1 MRIPGRNINKH
12 GKEGGS
18 LRQKGSL
25 TAECAF
31 VLPLFFLAIV
41 IFVSLLDLYR
51 LHILIQTTLCEGA
64 KELGM
69 YAYCTENDSGSPV
82 GTVTDA
88 VCIAYGTGKVR
99 ESLEGENLLGIQG
112 GINGVF
118 LLGSGFSNG
127 TVTLKA
133 SFLYSGP
140 GGLFSFF
147 PIKIQILGQAQA
159 WAGYNGSL
167 FPSSS
172 AEELVYITEWQSV
185 CHTSRECT
193 HISLS
198 IRSMPAENIEE
209 QVNQYGGHYYPC
221 ERCIDDNFKGSSVYV
236 ARTGSRYHSSRDCG
250 GLTRN
255 VTAVKRSE
263 VQNLNICS
271 RCGAK
276 K

>member
-1 MRIPGRNINKH
+1 MRIPERSANTQ

-31 VLPLFFLAIV
+31 VLPLFFLAMV
-41 IFVSLLDLYR
+41 VLVSLLDLYR

-69 YAYCTENDSGSPV
+69 YAYCTEDDSDSPV

-99 ESLEGENLLGIQG
+99 ETLEGENLMGIQG

-118 LLGSGFSNG
+118 LLGSGFENG

-133 SFLYSGP
+133 AFLYSGP
-140 GGLFSFF
+140 GKLFSFF
-147 PIKIQILGQAQA
+147 PVKVQILGQAQA
-159 WAGYNGSL
+159 WTGYDGSL
-167 FPSSS
+167 FPASP

-193 HISLS
+193 HLKLS
-198 IRSMPAENIEE
+198 ISSVSLRNIEE

-236 ARTGSRYHSSRDCG
+236 TRTGSRYHCSRDCG
-250 GLTRN
+250 GLTRS

-271 RCGAK
+271 RCGA
-276 K
+276 

>member
-1 MRIPGRNINKH
+1 MRIPERKSNRKR
-12 GKEGGS
+12 KEGGS

-31 VLPLFFLAIV
+31 ILPLFFLAV
-41 IFVSLLDLYR
+41 VVFVSMLDLYR
-51 LHILIQTTLCEGA
+51 LHILLQTALCEGA

-69 YAYCTENDSGSPV
+69 YAYCTDNDSDSPV
-82 GTVTDA
+82 GRVTDA
-88 VCIAYGTGKVR
+88 VCIAYSTGKVR
-99 ESLEGENLLGIQG
+99 EALEEENLVGIHG
-112 GINGVF
+112 GINGIF
-118 LLGSGFSNG
+118 LLGSGFENG

-140 GGLFSFF
+140 GELFSFF
-147 PIKIQILGQAQA
+147 PVRIQILGQAQA
-159 WAGYNGSL
+159 RTGYKGGL

-193 HISLS
+193 HLKLS
-198 IRSMPAENIEE
+198 ISSIPLGTIKE

-236 ARTGSRYHSSRDCG
+236 TRTGSRYHSSKGCG

-263 VQNLNICS
+263 VRNLDICS